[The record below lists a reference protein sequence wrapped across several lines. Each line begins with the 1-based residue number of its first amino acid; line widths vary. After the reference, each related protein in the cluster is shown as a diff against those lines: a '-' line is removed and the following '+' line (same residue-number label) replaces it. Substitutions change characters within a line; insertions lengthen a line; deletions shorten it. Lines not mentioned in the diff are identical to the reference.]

1 MIIENFEI
9 LDTEPLK
16 LVIRVFHNE
25 QTADITVFEDYSQI
39 PFAACLN
46 ACSLKANEWIASL

>member
-16 LVIRVFHNE
+16 LVIRVFYNE

-46 ACSLKANEWIASL
+46 ACSSKANEWIESL